1 MTSASLGICSPEDRS
16 IRSPR
21 TSFSGGIASFSP
33 SRMTVTSSRLMRL
46 SLSIIRLARISVMI
60 PVMALKQITA
70 KKIILLQACTAA
82 KATAITKFKVLNKV
96 KTLRL
101 IICQVLVLVF
111 VVKSLV
117 CPRSIFLRTSLR
129 DNPFNSFVSID
140 NMISFF

>member
-1 MTSASLGICSPEDRS
+1 MTSASLGICSPEDKR

-60 PVMALKQITA
+60 PVMALKQMTA

-101 IICQVLVLVF
+101 IICQVLVLV
-111 VVKSLV
+111 VKSLV

-129 DNPFNSFVSID
+129 DKPFKSIVSID

>member
-1 MTSASLGICSPEDRS
+1 MTSASLGICSPEDKS
-16 IRSPR
+16 IKSPR

-60 PVMALKQITA
+60 PVMALKQMTA

-101 IICQVLVLVF
+101 MICQVLVLVF
-111 VVKSLV
+111 VVNSLV

-129 DNPFNSFVSID
+129 DKPFKSIVSID